1 MRKKIL
7 GLAAFAFVASLSVGS
22 FVLNT
27 NNVSANTAETATFA
41 MVTGAQVRTADPS
54 GIRFVT
60 DVNEAYKAE
69 LSATYPTE
77 SYTWVWGTTLT
88 FVDAEQ
94 NSWTMDAKTKQWIND
109 DTRWYTAL
117 VEIPETDYL
126 TEITAESYVKIYD
139 AENNLVDTKTVENA
153 QTRSIAWTASWALN
167 DGYTDAILSTY
178 TKAIP
183 DTFVEISEE
192 SSSVVAGTEI
202 ALTATVQPAG
212 YGIAWRSSDTSVA
225 TVDKN
230 GVVTAVNAG
239 TATIT
244 ATLGNATD
252 SYELTV
258 TPSAE
263 SKLIT
268 SFYYRKAADN
278 LIYHEDFVHTK
289 GVVSENNFAYGS
301 SDLGDGRTNSSAMYM
316 TLSSEYMATL
326 FANAKIAEIK
336 FDIIL
341 SVDAKKIAICLGT
354 TEKVILAD
362 NKSTS
367 SVELNGVTYY
377 TYTVSITREN
387 YETYGK
393 TSDMTLR
400 YVHLRVDDNT
410 VLGSG
415 SSTFFFIDNL
425 TTVEGEIKLYENKLV
440 TGFSAT
446 QWGTD
451 VVLTANNEVNGKTG
465 VYGTS
470 SISNN
475 SATMFITLS
484 NSYMNE
490 LFAIDGVSAI
500 TFDIILSTGT
510 ATIQQNKTANSMD
523 GDYTVSSGETYH
535 TYSLMIT
542 KARYEALSGKDLS
555 LRYLWGGK
563 STFFY
568 VDNLALVMQ

>member
-1 MRKKIL
+1 M
-7 GLAAFAFVASLSVGS
+7 
-22 FVLNT
+22 
-27 NNVSANTAETATFA
+27 
-41 MVTGAQVRTADPS
+41 
-54 GIRFVT
+54 
-60 DVNEAYKAE
+60 
-69 LSATYPTE
+69 
-77 SYTWVWGTTLT
+77 
-88 FVDAEQ
+88 
-94 NSWTMDAKTKQWIND
+94 
-109 DTRWYTAL
+109 
-117 VEIPETDYL
+117 
-126 TEITAESYVKIYD
+126 
-139 AENNLVDTKTVENA
+139 
-153 QTRSIAWTASWALN
+153 
-167 DGYTDAILSTY
+167 
-178 TKAIP
+178 
-183 DTFVEISEE
+183 
-192 SSSVVAGTEI
+192 
-202 ALTATVQPAG
+202 
-212 YGIAWRSSDTSVA
+212 
-225 TVDKN
+225 
-230 GVVTAVNAG
+230 
-239 TATIT
+239 
-244 ATLGNATD
+244 
-252 SYELTV
+252 
-258 TPSAE
+258 
-263 SKLIT
+263 
-268 SFYYRKAADN
+268 
-278 LIYHEDFVHTK
+278 
-289 GVVSENNFAYGS
+289 
-301 SDLGDGRTNSSAMYM
+301 
-316 TLSSEYMATL
+316 
-326 FANAKIAEIK
+326 
-336 FDIIL
+336 
-341 SVDAKKIAICLGT
+341 
-354 TEKVILAD
+354 
-362 NKSTS
+362 
-367 SVELNGVTYY
+367 NGVTYY

-568 VDNLALVMQ
+568 VDNLALVM